1 MNTIYS
7 VILHFI
13 GPLLQNKIIISTLNM
28 KYAIYSV
35 ILHFYRHYSLNKK
48 MCIILKYE
56 LYHLFRYFTFYWP
69 YLQNKINI
77 STLNMKIC
85 HLFCYFEFYWPYRPI
100 TNQNMKH
107 AIYSVILHYIGLTLQ
122 NTKQNNNTI
131 FRYETCHLFRYFS
144 FYRPLI
150 TK

>member
-35 ILHFYRHYSLNKK
+35 ILHFYRHYLLNKK
-48 MCIILKYE
+48 ICIILKYE

-69 YLQNKINI
+69 YLINKINI
-77 STLNMKIC
+77 STLNMK
-85 HLFCYFEFYWPYRPI
+85 Y
-100 TNQNMKH
+100 
-107 AIYSVILHYIGLTLQ
+107 AIYSAILNFTGPIGL
-122 NTKQNNNTI
+122 
-131 FRYETCHLFRYFS
+131 
-144 FYRPLI
+144 
-150 TK
+150 